1 MPSDKEVAEERRE
14 CAAEPESSMEE
25 RREPD
30 AEMVEERRE
39 REGEAGSSFGAR
51 AEGEAGCRAGEGGAG
66 EVMKSEDAGARTS
79 LPCWGCGLSRPA
91 SGASEPSVRLDGR

>member
-1 MPSDKEVAEERRE
+1 
-14 CAAEPESSMEE
+14 MEE

-79 LPCWGCGLSRPA
+79 LPCCSSQRGAPTSGSDPMRHGLEGWGR
-91 SGASEPSVRLDGR
+91 D